1 MRLLFTIAS
10 FLVAL
15 GVLITFHELGHYL
28 VARLAG
34 VRVLR
39 FSIGFGRAIWMR
51 RFGSDQTEWVIAA
64 VPLGGYVKMLDERE
78 GEVSSG
84 ERHRAFNTQSVW
96 RRFAIVIAGPLANF
110 MLAIALYSAIFIYGV
125 QELKPIVADP
135 LPHTAAA
142 RAGISRGATILRI
155 NGEDVKTWQE
165 VRWRLLQ
172 LALAKSDARLEAISQ
187 RREISMHRL
196 DLSGL
201 KPEELDGEI
210 MATLGLRLYRPDVQ
224 PVIGSMVPGGIAE
237 RAGLQIGDRIRAIE
251 GHTVNLWDQVVG
263 RIRQSPELPLVLE
276 VERGGHSIEI
286 PLVPEAVSERNARI
300 GRIGVAPLVDPEA
313 MRYLVTEIRYGVLE
327 SVPKAIEKTWDTS
340 VFSLRMLWKMLMGD
354 ISWRNISGPVTI
366 ADYAGQS
373 AQLGFVPFLSFLA
386 LISISLG
393 VLNLLPIPL
402 LDGGNLM
409 YYSFEIIR
417 GRPVSERA
425 LEIGQ
430 QVGLFLL
437 LTLMAFAFYN
447 DINRLF
453 SL

>member
-1 MRLLFTIAS
+1 LKLLFTIVS

-39 FSIGFGRAIWMR
+39 FSVGFGRAIWMR
-51 RFGSDQTEWVIAA
+51 RFGRDPTEWVIAV

-78 GEVSSG
+78 GEVPSG
-84 ERHRAFNTQSVW
+84 ERHRAFNRQSVW

-110 MLAIALYSAIFIYGV
+110 MLAIALYCGVFIYGV
-125 QELKPIVADP
+125 QELKPVVAEP
-135 LPHTAAA
+135 SPQTAAA
-142 RAGISRGATILRI
+142 RAGLSNGATILRI
-155 NGEDVKTWQE
+155 NGEEVKTWQG

-172 LALAKSDARLEAISQ
+172 LALEKSDARLEVISQ
-187 RREISMHRL
+187 RREISLHQL

-201 KPEELDGEI
+201 RPEELDGEI

-224 PVIGSMVPGGIAE
+224 PVIGSMVQGGIAE
-237 RAGLQIGDRIRAIE
+237 RAGLQVGDRIRAIDRQAVE
-251 GHTVNLWDQVVG
+251 LWDHVVR
-263 RIRQSPELPLVLE
+263 RIRHSPEVPLVLE
-276 VERGGHSIEI
+276 VERNGRGIEI
-286 PLVPEAVSERNARI
+286 QLVPEAVNERDARI
-300 GRIGVAPLVDPEA
+300 GRIGAAPLVDPAA

-340 VFSLRMLWKMLMGD
+340 VFSIRMLWKMLMGD

-373 AQLGFVPFLSFLA
+373 AQLGFVPYLSFLA

-409 YYSFEIIR
+409 YYSFEIVR

-453 SL
+453 PS

>member
-1 MRLLFTIAS
+1 LKLLFTIAS

-39 FSIGFGRAIWMR
+39 FSVGFGRAIWMR
-51 RFGSDQTEWVIAA
+51 RFGRDRTEWAIAV

-78 GEVSSG
+78 GEVPSG
-84 ERHRAFNTQSVW
+84 ERHRAFNRQSVW
-96 RRFAIVIAGPLANF
+96 RRFAIVIAGPFANF
-110 MLAIALYSAIFIYGV
+110 MLAIALYCAVFIYGV
-125 QELKPIVADP
+125 QELKPVVAEP
-135 LPHTAAA
+135 PPQTAAA
-142 RAGISRGATILRI
+142 RAGLSNGATILRI
-155 NGEDVKTWQE
+155 NGEEMKTWQG

-172 LALAKSDARLEAISQ
+172 LALAKSDARLEVISQ
-187 RREISMHRL
+187 RREISLHQL

-201 KPEELDGEI
+201 RPEELDGEI
-210 MATLGLRLYRPDVQ
+210 MATLGLRLYRPDVP
-224 PVIGSMVPGGIAE
+224 PVIGSMVPAGIAE
-237 RAGLQIGDRIRAIE
+237 RAGLQVGDRIRAIDGQAVE
-251 GHTVNLWDQVVG
+251 LWDHVVR
-263 RIRQSPELPLVLE
+263 RIRQSPEVPLVLE
-276 VERGGHSIEI
+276 VDRNGHGIEI
-286 PLVPEAVSERNARI
+286 QLVPEAVNERNARI
-300 GRIGVAPLVDPEA
+300 GRIGAAPLVDPAA
-313 MRYLVTEIRYGVLE
+313 MRYLVTEIRYGVFE
-327 SVPKAIEKTWDTS
+327 SVPRAIEKTWDTS
-340 VFSLRMLWKMLMGD
+340 VFSMRMLWKMLMGD

-373 AQLGFVPFLSFLA
+373 AQLGFVPYLSFLA

-409 YYSFEIIR
+409 YYSFEIVR

-453 SL
+453 PS